1 MKDVNEWAQAQFG
14 HANLNDP
21 RRTKRLVNVA
31 ARLANKPSAAIC
43 NSTIDIA
50 EMEGAY
56 RLIRNKKID
65 AKHIADAGFI
75 KTAQDAKD
83 CKTLLALED
92 TTTLMYSHSVKK
104 ELAHVNNQYSRG
116 LLVHS
121 ILLFDP
127 NKKNVVGLIEQQR
140 WTRDLETKSIIKQ
153 CKARDY
159 KEKESYKW
167 EKSSINMQSRLGEK
181 ISDVI
186 SVCDREADIFEYI
199 TFKTNNKER
208 FVVRSSYN
216 RRIYESDEKLY
227 AYGESLPCV
236 KTKKRVIPQKGGR
249 KRREATLEIKFAKVT
264 LKTPEKK
271 SIQCDVQLYYV
282 SCIERGDNKNKL
294 KWHLL
299 TSESVTTAEE
309 AEKIIFYYEK
319 RWLIEDYHKVWKSE
333 GTDVESLRMQTKEN
347 LERMTM
353 ITSFV
358 AVRLL
363 QLRFMIED
371 ETLANQS
378 CEQMLGTKLWKLL
391 WLKTE
396 KEKKLTKTAPNM
408 LWAYRSIAKLGGWKD
423 TKRTGRASVKVL
435 WEGWSLLGTM
445 FEGYDLAISID
456 EKI

>member
-1 MKDVNEWAQAQFG
+1 MKEVNEWAQAQFG

-43 NSTIDIA
+43 NATIDIA

-65 AKHIADAGFI
+65 AQNIADAGFI

-92 TTTLMYSHSVKK
+92 TTTLMYSHCVKK
-104 ELAHVNNQYSRG
+104 ELAHVNKQYSRG

-140 WTRDLETKSIIKQ
+140 WVRDPETKSSIKQ
-153 CKARDY
+153 GKTRDY

-186 SVCDREADIFEYI
+186 SVCDRESDIFEYI
-199 TFKTNNKER
+199 TFKTNSKER
-208 FVVRSSYN
+208 FVLRSSYN
-216 RRIYESDEKLY
+216 RRIYESDEKLH

-236 KTKKRVIPQKGGR
+236 KTKKIVIPQRGGR
-249 KRREATLEIKFAKVT
+249 KKREATLEIKFAKVT

-271 SIQCDVQLYYV
+271 AIKCDVPLYYV
-282 SCIERGDNKNKL
+282 SCIEQGDNKNKL

-396 KEKKLTKTAPNM
+396 KNKKLTKTAPNM

-435 WEGWSLLGTM
+435 WEGWSLLETI
-445 FEGYDLAISID
+445 FEGYDFAISID